1 MCNGSK
7 KCKTCNSIKIGS
19 TMARKKKAAPR
30 RRRIGNTG
38 AAKFSTNDIA
48 MGILGGV
55 GSLAAN
61 RLINQVV
68 AKQPEK
74 TREILGKAIP
84 AAKVALGAYLATQKK
99 MSRNVRF
106 VGLGV
111 AASGS
116 IELAVQVAPQY
127 VGINGTGD
135 LYQQIGSADPLLR
148 LTVDPAV
155 AGNYSSRPAMY
166 GTEMAEESLVIQ

>member
-1 MCNGSK
+1 MCQGSK
-7 KCKTCNSIKIGS
+7 KCKKCNSIKIGS
-19 TMARKKKAAPR
+19 TMARKKKATTRR
-30 RRRIGNTG
+30 RRRISGS

-84 AAKVALGAYLATQKK
+84 AAKVAIGGYLATHKK
-99 MSRNVRF
+99 MKRNVRF
-106 VGLGV
+106 VGLGM
-111 AASGS
+111 AASGA
-116 IELAVQVAPQY
+116 IELAVQVAPNY

-155 AGNYSSRPAMY
+155 AGEYSSRPQMY

>member
-1 MCNGSK
+1 MCQGSK
-7 KCKTCNSIKIGS
+7 KCKQCNSIKIGT
-19 TMARKKKAAPR
+19 TMARRKKATSR
-30 RRRIGNTG
+30 RRRISGT
-38 AAKFSTNDIA
+38 AAKFSTNDLA

-84 AAKVALGAYLATQKK
+84 AAKVAIGGYLATHKK
-99 MSRNVRF
+99 MKRNVRF
-106 VGLGV
+106 IGVGM
-111 AASGS
+111 AASGA
-116 IELAVQVAPQY
+116 IELAVQVAPNY

-148 LTVDPAV
+148 LTVDPTV
-155 AGNYSSRPAMY
+155 SGNYSSRPAMR
-166 GTEMAEESLVIQ
+166 GEEMMAEESLVIQ